1 MGDAVAP
8 SAPSLPLAEAV
19 MATIIVL
26 LLLGGTL
33 WLLRR
38 GLHRPSVGGAV
49 MSVETSLSLGERRS
63 LVIVSVDGRRL
74 VLGLAPGHVRMV
86 TELAPAPPKP
96 GGVS

>member
-1 MGDAVAP
+1 MGDALP
-8 SAPSLPLAEAV
+8 SSAPALPIAEAV
-19 MATIIVL
+19 VATVLVL
-26 LLLGGTL
+26 LLLGATL

-38 GLHRPSVGGAV
+38 GLHRPTAGGAA

-86 TELAPAPPKP
+86 TELAPVPPKF